1 MNRRLAALVVAAAT
15 AFVAVTAFRL
25 AYHGSRG
32 AALDA
37 GIPPGDASWYPWC
50 VEGAQIAMAVATV
63 ILRGRDRAVAWCLL
77 AVFVGVSTG
86 ANMLYAH
93 DHGRPGWW
101 PLLVAAIPPLSLPA
115 GTWVTERIVLVI
127 ISSPVPRFDVPVPA
141 DPPPVLTPAEDQDGS
156 GTGRDRRDWP
166 GDREDRAE
174 DETHGP
180 GRPAVPDDG
189 DPLLAAG
196 LAVLADLDRDGA
208 VLTRS
213 ALINGLRAR
222 DVKISTGRA
231 TELLRQ
237 LRAAPADPVLNG
249 SARSPDAL

>member
-1 MNRRLAALVVAAAT
+1 MSRRLAALAVAVAT

-32 AALDA
+32 AAIDA

-63 ILRGRDRAVAWCLL
+63 ILRGRDRVVAWVLL

-115 GTWVTERIVLVI
+115 GTWVTERIILVVLG
-127 ISSPVPRFDVPVPA
+127 SPGAGAGPA
-141 DPPPVLTPAEDQDGS
+141 PVLSPAEGQDRPR
-156 GTGRDRRDWP
+156 TGEDR
-166 GDREDRAE
+166 GDRAE
-174 DETHGP
+174 DGQ
-180 GRPAVPDDG
+180 VPDG
-189 DPLLAAG
+189 PDPLLSAG
-196 LAVLADLDRDGA
+196 RAVLADLNRDGA

-213 ALINGLRAR
+213 ALIEGLRAR
-222 DVKISTGRA
+222 DVRVGTGRA

-237 LRAAPADPVLNG
+237 LRAAPVDPVMNG

>member
-1 MNRRLAALVVAAAT
+1 MSRRWAALVTATAT

-63 ILRGRDRAVAWCLL
+63 ILRGRDRVVAWVLL

-115 GTWVTERIVLVI
+115 GTWVTERIILVVLG
-127 ISSPVPRFDVPVPA
+127 SPGADAGPA
-141 DPPPVLTPAEDQDGS
+141 PVLSPAEGQDRPR
-156 GTGRDRRDWP
+156 TGEDR
-166 GDREDRAE
+166 GDRAE
-174 DETHGP
+174 DGQDRAEDREDGP
-180 GRPAVPDDG
+180 VPVDV

-208 VLTRS
+208 PLTRS
-213 ALINGLRAR
+213 ALIDGLRAR
-222 DVKISTGRA
+222 DVKVGTGRA
-231 TELLRQ
+231 TQLLRQ

-249 SARSPDAL
+249 SASRPGGL